1 MMLMFLL
8 PLVKWGCRLDRF
20 YVTKYIYY
28 NVVVCKNV
36 PFDNTDHDAEYLNL
50 NVTGDI
56 TFGSRYWIFNKF
68 FIEREDICN
77 KKITK
82 FFSDLIDGMEILS

>member
-1 MMLMFLL
+1 MFLL

-20 YVTKYIYY
+20 YVTKYICY

-36 PFDNTDHDAEYLNL
+36 PFDNTDHDAVYLNL

-56 TFGSRYWIFNKF
+56 TFGSRYWIFNNSLLKEKTF
-68 FIEREDICN
+68 VK